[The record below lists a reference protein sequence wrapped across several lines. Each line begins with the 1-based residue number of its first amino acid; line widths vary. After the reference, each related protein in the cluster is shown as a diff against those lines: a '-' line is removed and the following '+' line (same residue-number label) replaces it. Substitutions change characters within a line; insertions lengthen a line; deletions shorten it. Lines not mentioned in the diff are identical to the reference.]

1 MARNSIKCTVIL
13 LAMAAILSGIALAT
27 VESTVPAKSPATE
40 AKVAESSAPD
50 DESSDDESSDDAAV
64 EDQAGF
70 NTLEDMLLFRG
81 PLATLWAAPQS
92 VNASVVWREVTPANG
107 PHTDDGNTKE

>member
-13 LAMAAILSGIALAT
+13 LAMAAILSGVALAT
-27 VESTVPAKSPATE
+27 VESTVPAQSPATE
-40 AKVAESSAPD
+40 AKVAESSD

-64 EDQAGF
+64 EDQVGF

-107 PHTDDGNTKE
+107 PDTDDGNTKE